1 MAKEKN
7 LEHERRVLIVDDEAD
22 YLATVCDSF
31 RALSEGRWQ
40 THAAASAEAALKIL
54 QTEAIEL
61 VVADINMPG
70 QDGVQF
76 IGELHRRHPQIKKVV
91 MTALA
96 SEEKNAASSAAGA
109 NLFLEKP
116 VSPEG
121 LKSVFEKLCE
131 LIDWKN
137 TQGFQGVLRSVG
149 LPDLVQMECV
159 GKNSSILELFHEHPL
174 GRIYIDQG
182 QITHAVC
189 GEIFGERAFQKLFT
203 ITGGTFELLD
213 FEVPPE
219 RTINRTWEVLLAEA
233 LRQRE
238 QLAQRA
244 QAGEKIL
251 TADET
256 AAATPVGQT
265 AEMFICSAAGEVLY
279 NWQCADAAARVTL
292 LQAVALRAEK
302 LIPEL
307 QLGKLDRVEIQLAD
321 GRAVLQP
328 RADRLVFMRVAAPT
342 EKYES

>member
-1 MAKEKN
+1 MAKAKKQ
-7 LEHERRVLIVDDEAD
+7 EHERRVLILDDEPD
-22 YLATVCDSF
+22 YLATVCDCF

-40 THAAASAEAALKIL
+40 IDTAASAAQAVERLK
-54 QTEAIEL
+54 TEVIEL
-61 VVADINMPG
+61 VVTDINMPG

-76 IGELHRRHPQIKKVV
+76 IGELHRRHPQLKKVI
-91 MTALA
+91 MTAQA
-96 SEEKNAASSAAGA
+96 SAEKRDASLAAGA
-109 NLFLEKP
+109 DLFLEKP
-116 VSPEG
+116 VSAEG
-121 LKSVFEKLCE
+121 IKSIFEKLSE
-131 LIDWKN
+131 LLDWKN

-149 LPDLVQMECV
+149 LPDLIQMECV
-159 GKNSSILELFHEHPL
+159 GQNSSILELFNEQPL

-182 QITHAVC
+182 QIIHAVC

-219 RTINRTWEVLLAEA
+219 HTINRTWEVLLAEA

-244 QAGEKIL
+244 QVSGKNLA
-251 TADET
+251 ADST
-256 AAATPVGQT
+256 AAEPVGQT
-265 AEMFICSAAGEVLY
+265 AEMLICSAAGEVLY

-292 LQAVALRAEK
+292 LQAVAQRAEK

-307 QLGKLDRVEIQLAD
+307 QLGKLDRVEIQLPV

-328 RADRLVFMRVAAPT
+328 RADRLVFMRVATPP
-342 EKYES
+342 KP

>member
-1 MAKEKN
+1 MAKEKKS
-7 LEHERRVLIVDDEAD
+7 EHERRILIVDDDAD
-22 YLATVCDSF
+22 YLATIGDSF

-40 THAAASAEAALKIL
+40 MCAAASAEAALKIL

-70 QDGVQF
+70 QDGIQF

-96 SEEKNAASSAAGA
+96 SEEKNAASRAAGA

-149 LPDLVQMECV
+149 LPDLLQMECV

-219 RTINRTWEVLLAEA
+219 RTISRPWEVLLAEA

-244 QAGEKIL
+244 QAGKKIL
-251 TADET
+251 TDDET
-256 AAATPVGQT
+256 AAAPAGQT
-265 AEMFICSAAGEVLY
+265 AEMLISSGAGEVLY
-279 NWQCADAAARVTL
+279 HWQCADAAARVTL
-292 LQAVALRAEK
+292 LQAVAQRAEK

-307 QLGKLDRVEIQLAD
+307 QLGKLDRVEMQLPV

-328 RADRLVFMRVAAPT
+328 RADRLVFVRVAAPT
-342 EKYES
+342 EKNES

>member
-131 LIDWKN
+131 LID
-137 TQGFQGVLRSVG
+137 
-149 LPDLVQMECV
+149 
-159 GKNSSILELFHEHPL
+159 
-174 GRIYIDQG
+174 
-182 QITHAVC
+182 
-189 GEIFGERAFQKLFT
+189 
-203 ITGGTFELLD
+203 
-213 FEVPPE
+213 
-219 RTINRTWEVLLAEA
+219 
-233 LRQRE
+233 
-238 QLAQRA
+238 
-244 QAGEKIL
+244 
-251 TADET
+251 
-256 AAATPVGQT
+256 
-265 AEMFICSAAGEVLY
+265 
-279 NWQCADAAARVTL
+279 
-292 LQAVALRAEK
+292 
-302 LIPEL
+302 
-307 QLGKLDRVEIQLAD
+307 
-321 GRAVLQP
+321 
-328 RADRLVFMRVAAPT
+328 
-342 EKYES
+342 